1 MLKKILITSAALL
14 SISTSYADE
23 NYNSCAIE
31 IAVATPPIGYN
42 EKVAF
47 NVTSDRGTNQSVTIR
62 GGDAART
69 IGHLICAGDPFKVT
83 ATFYST
89 PSYQLLDKLGIIN
102 QPVGQC
108 SLKAGSIML
117 NGPFN
122 IASIVFPQDFVC
134 N

>member
-1 MLKKILITSAALL
+1 MLKKILFTSAALL
-14 SISTSYADE
+14 TISTSYAVD
-23 NYNSCAIE
+23 NYNSCAVE

-62 GGDAART
+62 GGDGARK
-69 IGHLICAGDPFKVT
+69 IAGLICSGDPFRVT

-89 PSYQLLDKLGIIN
+89 PSYKLLDQIGVIQ

-108 SLKAGSIML
+108 SLTVGSITL

-122 IASIVFPQDFVC
+122 IASVVFPQDFTC